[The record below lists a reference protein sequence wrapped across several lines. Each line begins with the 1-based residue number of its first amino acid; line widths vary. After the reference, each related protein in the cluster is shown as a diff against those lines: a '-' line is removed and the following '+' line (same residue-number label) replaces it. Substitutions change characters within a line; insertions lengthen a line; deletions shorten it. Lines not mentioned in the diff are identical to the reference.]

1 MCVLGV
7 RLSVLVAELTL
18 ALSEATV
25 LADVETGF
33 FSSLKH
39 PLCVS
44 TVWDMRVSWH
54 SHPAAGFSPS
64 RSNSFPSSSG
74 LLIQLL

>member
-7 RLSVLVAELTL
+7 RLSVLAAELTL
-18 ALSEATV
+18 ALSEVTV
-25 LADVETGF
+25 LADVETSF

-44 TVWDMRVSWH
+44 TVWDIRVS
-54 SHPAAGFSPS
+54 
-64 RSNSFPSSSG
+64 
-74 LLIQLL
+74 